1 MKKENIDELFNYI
14 ETDNI
19 EGVLKFV
26 DNKELKETL
35 LRELEQDDISE
46 DNYKNAIYDNCA
58 LELDGDVFG
67 YIIRIGDETYN
78 EDYPIDINCLKQRHE
93 CPFLLEKVIDDIR
106 IYNMWEINYQQ
117 QN

>member
-46 DNYKNAIYDNCA
+46 DNYKNAIYDIYNRLNGEILNYFEESKHLICCHICI
-58 LELDGDVFG
+58 
-67 YIIRIGDETYN
+67 YIICYI
-78 EDYPIDINCLKQRHE
+78 
-93 CPFLLEKVIDDIR
+93 F
-106 IYNMWEINYQQ
+106 
-117 QN
+117 